1 MTELLETEKNE
12 DEEKVGPPGNN
23 NQPPIA
29 HISPRGTPGGRRV
42 SLCGAPILGIQQ
54 GTFRSSSVRSA
65 SRSTAAILALGMPRA
80 VRSES
85 VLPLSPGGPN
95 LSRA

>member
-1 MTELLETEKNE
+1 MTELLQTEKNE

-42 SLCGAPILGIQQ
+42 SLCGAPILGIPT
-54 GTFRSSSVRSA
+54 GDIPFVLCPKCIEINGGDPRPWY
-65 SRSTAAILALGMPRA
+65 AAGCPF
-80 VRSES
+80 
-85 VLPLSPGGPN
+85 
-95 LSRA
+95 